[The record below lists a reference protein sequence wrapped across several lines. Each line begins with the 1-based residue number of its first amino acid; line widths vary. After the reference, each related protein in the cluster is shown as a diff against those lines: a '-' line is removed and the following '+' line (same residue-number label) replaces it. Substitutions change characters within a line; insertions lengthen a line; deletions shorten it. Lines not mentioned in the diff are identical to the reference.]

1 MPFEGNK
8 LRELRLR
15 RALTLR
21 ELGDLSGVA
30 YDSINAIELGKQ
42 QPRPS
47 TVRRLAAAL
56 GVNPEVFFT
65 ALEED
70 EGKAAA

>member
-1 MPFEGNK
+1 MPFDGSK

-21 ELGDLSGVA
+21 ELGVQSGVA
-30 YDSINAIELGKQ
+30 YDSINAIELGRQ

-47 TVRRLAAAL
+47 TVRRLAEAL
-56 GVNPEVFFT
+56 GVSPEVFFT
-65 ALEED
+65 DSGED

>member
-47 TVRRLAAAL
+47 TLRRLAAAL

>member
-65 ALEED
+65 DLEED

>member
-1 MPFEGNK
+1 
-8 LRELRLR
+8 
-15 RALTLR
+15 LR

-47 TVRRLAAAL
+47 TLRRLGTAL
-56 GVNPEVFFT
+56 RVSPEVFFT
-65 ALEED
+65 DPEVD

>member
-1 MPFEGNK
+1 MPFDGKK

-15 RALTLR
+15 QALTLR
-21 ELGDLSGVA
+21 ELGALSGVA
-30 YDSINAIELGKQ
+30 YDSINAIELGRQ

-47 TVRRLAAAL
+47 TVRRLATAL
-56 GVNPEVFFT
+56 GVSPDAFFT
-65 ALEED
+65 DTDEE

>member
-1 MPFEGNK
+1 MPFDGSK

-21 ELGDLSGVA
+21 ELGEISGVA

-47 TVRRLAAAL
+47 TVRRLAVAL
-56 GVNPEVFFT
+56 GVSPEVFF
-65 ALEED
+65 AELDED
-70 EGKAAA
+70 QGKAAA

>member
-1 MPFEGNK
+1 MPFDGTK

-21 ELGDLSGVA
+21 ELGALSAVA
-30 YDSINAIELGKQ
+30 YDTIHGIETGRH

-47 TVRRLAAAL
+47 TLRKLADAL
-56 GVNPEVFFT
+56 GVTPDAFF
-65 ALEED
+65 ADEED